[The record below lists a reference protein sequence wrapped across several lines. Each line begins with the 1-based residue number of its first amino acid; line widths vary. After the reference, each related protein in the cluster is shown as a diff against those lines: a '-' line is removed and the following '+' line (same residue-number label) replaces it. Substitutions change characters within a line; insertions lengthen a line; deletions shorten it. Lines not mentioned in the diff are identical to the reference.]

1 MYLRTVI
8 FSCSK
13 ETVVVYSLII
23 IGTKNSNRQHLLEIV
38 KRRSKVSCCFLSY
51 LGQFFE
57 GKKAISKTVSH
68 ETFVE
73 GFSS

>member
-23 IGTKNSNRQHLLEIV
+23 VGNKNSNRQHLLELV
-38 KRRSKVSCCFLSY
+38 KRRSKVSSWY